1 MIALL
6 GSLKPPL
13 FMMRLT
19 ILGFGNQA
27 KSWAQNLKD
36 SGVRVRVALRPTSPS
51 RERCAR
57 LGFEV
62 VTIGTP
68 EFFEDAVFAL
78 LTPDD
83 THHLILES
91 VGKDFK
97 SGSLML
103 YAHGYSCTTY
113 KFQDLYPDLKHILFA
128 PKAIGT
134 ALREE
139 YLRQGKL
146 GAVYSLEHIALNKKK
161 DMEEF
166 IQDFAKNLGISMG
179 PFPTSFEREMKADL
193 FSEQGLLCSLL
204 PYVAQEMFQTLVD
217 DGVEKEL
224 AYFECWHE
232 MKLIAGAMVD
242 AGPEAFFK
250 LISPNALIGSEKGL
264 EKLLTPDFKKNLRG
278 LYEEIKSGDIHKEFE
293 VADANKLRDKI
304 TSRWKETELQ
314 KTFNLIN
321 EDSP

>member
-6 GSLKPPL
+6 GSFKPPL

-204 PYVAQEMFQTLVD
+204 PYVAQEMFQTLV
-217 DGVEKEL
+217 
-224 AYFECWHE
+224 
-232 MKLIAGAMVD
+232 IAGAMVD

-304 TSRWKETELQ
+304 TSRWQETELQ

>member
-1 MIALL
+1 
-6 GSLKPPL
+6 
-13 FMMRLT
+13 MRLT

-36 SGVRVRVALRPTSPS
+36 SGARVRIALRADS
-51 RERCAR
+51 RSRGICES

-62 VTIGTP
+62 VTIGDR

-83 THHLILES
+83 THHMVLES
-91 VGKDFK
+91 VGKNFK
-97 SGSLML
+97 SGSVML
-103 YAHGYSCTTY
+103 YAHGYSCHTH
-113 KFQDLYPDLKHILFA
+113 KFQELYPNIKHTLFA

-139 YLRQGKL
+139 YLRKGKL
-146 GAVYSLEHIALNKKK
+146 GAVYSLEHIAAQKKK
-161 DMEEF
+161 EMEEF
-166 IQDFAKNLGISMG
+166 VSDFGKCLGITMG
-179 PFPTSFEREMKADL
+179 PYPTSFERETKADL

-232 MKLIAGAMVD
+232 LKLIASAMVD

-264 EKLLTPDFKKNLRG
+264 DKLLTDDFKKNLRG
-278 LYEEIKSGDIHKEFE
+278 LYGDIKSGAVNKEFE
-293 VADANKLRDKI
+293 STDAQKLREKI
-304 TSRWKETELQ
+304 SARWQKTELQ
-314 KTFNLIN
+314 KTF
-321 EDSP
+321 DSLNQENP